1 MHSFSLFAFSYPQ
14 DWRESLSSLSGDT
27 HERIRFLR
35 SECKEVLL
43 AEGAGSIDQIKKL
56 ILDSKGG
63 NYSVLYCNCG
73 NGFVFSAD
81 EKITEMLLRRK
92 KRVVFRIF
100 SEKVLQL
107 PEMLLYLIYKGLDV
121 NAIQPY
127 GRPRDSG
134 TPRPVTRFDC
144 SGPSV

>member
-1 MHSFSLFAFSYPQ
+1 MASFSLFSFSYPQ
-14 DWRESLSSLSGDT
+14 DLRESLSNLPRDT

-35 SECKEVLL
+35 SECKEILL
-43 AEGAGSIDQIKKL
+43 AEGARSIDQIKKL

-63 NYSVLYCNCG
+63 NYAVLYCNCG

-81 EKITEMLLRRK
+81 EKITEMLLRRQK
-92 KRVVFRIF
+92 GVVFRMF
-100 SEKVLQL
+100 SEKELRL
-107 PEMLLYLIYKGLDV
+107 PEMLIYMIYRGLDV

-134 TPRPVTRFDC
+134 TPRPVTRFDF
-144 SGPSV
+144 SGMPV